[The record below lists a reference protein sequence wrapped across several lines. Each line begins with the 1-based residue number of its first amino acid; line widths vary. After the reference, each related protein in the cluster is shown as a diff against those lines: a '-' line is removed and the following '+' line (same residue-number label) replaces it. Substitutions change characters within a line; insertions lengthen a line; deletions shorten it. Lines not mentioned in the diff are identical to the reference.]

1 MCNTHQHSLCVYC
14 DVLSKMSYKMARR
27 DGGARRDRTAS
38 SVCSSVCNNI
48 PKIPLVV
55 SLTNFGEWLVSY
67 PHFFLNILY
76 KESSM
81 RVRFIIPKVFK
92 WNGIIQQ
99 SLNQQHGR
107 VEEPEEATRY
117 TLFVSLQFDA
127 DARTRFSRCCSRTHD
142 YTPTSAKVKAIIA
155 LLQRLNFVLRC
166 TYAYCCVVQPCLT
179 CFCF

>member
-1 MCNTHQHSLCVYC
+1 
-14 DVLSKMSYKMARR
+14 MARR

-48 PKIPLVV
+48 PKIPLFHA
-55 SLTNFGEWLVSY
+55 S
-67 PHFFLNILY
+67 PLY
-76 KESSM
+76 NTKGLQ
-81 RVRFIIPKVFK
+81 VF
-92 WNGIIQQ
+92 GIIQQ

-127 DARTRFSRCCSRTHD
+127 DARTQFSRCCSRTHD
-142 YTPTSAKVKAIIA
+142 YTPTSSKVKAIIA

-166 TYAYCCVVQPCLT
+166 TAYCCVVQPCLM